1 MGSNSS
7 SDPAGGPLDQ
17 HMLVN
22 HLGPFLL
29 TGLLL
34 PSMTAGSRIVNV
46 SSRAHFA
53 CRDVPVVDGK
63 LAPGSQWW

>member
-1 MGSNSS
+1 
-7 SDPAGGPLDQ
+7 
-17 HMLVN
+17 MLVN

-53 CRDVPVVDGK
+53 CSKVPVVHGK
-63 LAPGSQWW
+63 LTQGSQWW